1 MYYSTQET
9 QYIKFDTLQ
18 IKSSDYS
25 LDDNKQSL
33 EFHLFYQMFFHST
46 KKQDLLKEHKIVQP
60 TIQ

>member
-9 QYIKFDTLQ
+9 QYIKLD
-18 IKSSDYS
+18 KSSDYS

-46 KKQDLLKEHKIVQP
+46 KKQDLLKEHKIVKP